1 MHGMASR
8 AAVSVREVHGFL
20 PHFSSKI
27 TQKQPA
33 VGPGTQE
40 GTKWQ
45 NSSRQGL
52 KSGPRQPGKGQEVLA
67 LPQDNGPHPTHGRSH
82 RPRSSG

>member
-1 MHGMASR
+1 MASR
-8 AAVSVREVHGFL
+8 AAVSVREVQGFL

-33 VGPGTQE
+33 VGSGTQE

-52 KSGPRQPGKGQEVLA
+52 KSVPRQSGKRQEGSGPDKTMDHTPPRDGHTGLVL
-67 LPQDNGPHPTHGRSH
+67 QDS
-82 RPRSSG
+82 